1 MIGLEQFMSTGVP
14 LFEDEWRPVPYQGKV
29 IPTLF
34 VSKDGRGLSTR
45 TKTPRILNPTKGSHA
60 SKGKKYQLAPSFG
73 ITLDIKD
80 FPQLEKRAKPFQKY
94 VNDPTSKYHKRVR
107 KSPDAI
113 QVTIPKYR
121 AVKEAWEPL
130 DSHSHEMGIPKEDWD
145 AAPETVKQALRELA
159 HIDHKDGDT
168 QNNHLS
174 NLKWATAR
182 QNNPW
187 TKAIL
192 ESERVC

>member
-1 MIGLEQFMSTGVP
+1 MIGLEEFLG
-14 LFEDEWRPVPYQGKV
+14 EDEWRPVPYQGKV

-34 VSKDGRGLSTR
+34 VAKDGRGLSTR
-45 TKTPRILNPTKGSHA
+45 TRTPRILNPTTNN
-60 SKGKKYQLAPSFG
+60 YQRGNTSYKSAPAFG
-73 ITLDIKD
+73 ITLDVKD

-107 KSPDAI
+107 QSPDAI

-130 DSHSHEMGIPKEDWD
+130 DTHCHEMGIPQEDWEVT
-145 AAPETVKQALRELA
+145 PESVKQALRELA

-168 QNNHLS
+168 QNNHLT

-187 TKAIL
+187 TKAIN
-192 ESERVC
+192 ESVDNA